1 METRDSADLGKPQKK
16 SVSGSCE
23 TDELAGVRP
32 EVLSEER
39 TPRADQEMQDKAP
52 HYYIPIQRNSIFN
65 RTVRHRSKGK
75 ARGTSKQNCGRL
87 ADSLENGNSVNEP
100 LNLNFPQSSTRPWR
114 IPTGTDLGAKRA
126 SFHM

>member
-16 SVSGSCE
+16 SVSGSWE
-23 TDELAGVRP
+23 IGALASVRP

-39 TPRADQEMQDKAP
+39 TPHADQEMQDKAP

-75 ARGTSKQNCGRL
+75 ARSTPEQNCGHL
-87 ADSLENGNSVNEP
+87 AGQYRGQLSQLPLDIQLESLGLKGP
-100 LNLNFPQSSTRPWR
+100 L
-114 IPTGTDLGAKRA
+114 K
-126 SFHM
+126 

>member
-1 METRDSADLGKPQKK
+1 METRDSADLGKPQRK
-16 SVSGSCE
+16 SVRGSWE
-23 TDELAGVRP
+23 IGELASVRP

-39 TPRADQEMQDKAP
+39 TPHADREMQDKAP

-75 ARGTSKQNCGRL
+75 ARGTPEQNCGHL

-100 LNLNFPQSSTRPWR
+100 LNLNFPQSRTRPWR
-114 IPTGTDLGAKRA
+114 ISTRTDLGAKRA
-126 SFHM
+126 R